1 MQCDVCK
8 KEIWRKRD
16 GVVLYAVTSKGSA
29 SKLPAGWVHLAH
41 RRGCQDTFED
51 LVFKGIIRVNYQLA
65 APLVEPISAFDGT
78 GEKLVR
84 LRRLYAFEWT
94 DLQRLRACDAW
105 AGSEEGPFHGGT
117 WQRFKDFVLG
127 AFSP

>member
-8 KEIWRKRD
+8 KEIGRKKD
-16 GVVLYAVTSKGSA
+16 GVVLYAVASKGTAAKFPS
-29 SKLPAGWVHLAH
+29 GWVHLAH
-41 RRGCQDTFED
+41 RRKCQTIFEE
-51 LVFKGIIRVNYQLA
+51 LVFGGILRVDGQPA
-65 APLVEPISAFDGT
+65 APLVEPMSAFDGT

-84 LRRLYAFEWT
+84 LRRQYMFEWA
-94 DLQRLRACDAW
+94 DLERLRACDAW
-105 AGSEEGPFHGGT
+105 AGREAHVPHGGT